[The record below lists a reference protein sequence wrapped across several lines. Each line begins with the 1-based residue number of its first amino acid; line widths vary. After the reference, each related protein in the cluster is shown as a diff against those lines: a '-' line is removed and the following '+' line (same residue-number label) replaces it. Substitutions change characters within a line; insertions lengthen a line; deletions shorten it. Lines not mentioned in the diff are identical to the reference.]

1 MTNQESIQLL
11 SVVVALT
18 AVVVGP
24 LISLRVAKKQID
36 SSKAVADLQARANVL
51 SKNRQDWINTLR
63 IEIAGFIASATMVLP
78 MLLTQKDSLEM
89 HKLLSQLAL
98 HLAKTKLLINPEEED
113 HRILISKMEDVAN
126 HVFSFKGQPH
136 ELTGEL
142 VGLAQKVLKREWERV
157 KAFS

>member
-18 AVVVGP
+18 AVIVGP
-24 LISLRVAKKQID
+24 LISLLVAKKQTE

-63 IEIAGFIASATMVLP
+63 IEIAGFISSVTMVLP

-89 HKLLSQLAL
+89 HKLLSQLQL
-98 HLAKTKLLINPEEED
+98 HLAKTKLLINPKED
-113 HRILISKMEDVAN
+113 DHTALISKMESVKN
-126 HVFSFKGQPH
+126 HVMSFKGQPQ
-136 ELTGEL
+136 ELTDEL
-142 VGLAQKVLKREWERV
+142 VALAQKVLKREWERV
-157 KAFS
+157 KAFQ

>member
-1 MTNQESIQLL
+1 MTIQESIQLL

-18 AVVVGP
+18 AVIVGP
-24 LISLRVAKKQID
+24 LISLHVVKKQIE

-63 IEIAGFIASATMVLP
+63 IEIAGFISSVTMVLP

-89 HKLLSQLAL
+89 HKLLSQLEL
-98 HLAKTKLLINPEEED
+98 HFAKTKLLINPKED
-113 HRILISKMEDVAN
+113 DHTALISKMENVKN
-126 HVFSFKGQPH
+126 HVMSFKGQPH
-136 ELTGEL
+136 ELTDEL

-157 KAFS
+157 KAFQ